1 MNINDFEKHINKT
14 ILDRGYGYYIDGNIT
29 ETCNCTD
36 NEYIFEVEGT
46 EDYQVIVN
54 IDDNGEI
61 LCSSCDCPYD
71 FGPIC
76 KHEVATYFKLYE
88 ILNSNNI
95 EKNLIKEEVTFPDIK
110 KVLNTLS
117 KEELMNIILDITKKD
132 ATLRN
137 SIIVR
142 YSKED
147 DINELKKC
155 KNLIDSIVKK
165 YIAREGFI
173 PYRETYYFVNE
184 METLLE
190 KANHT
195 DNIILA
201 IDIAFLLLNE
211 AIEAFQYADDS
222 NGDIGGLVLEVIE
235 SIGEIIGSNKNLDIN
250 LREKLFNKLI
260 EESENKIFYGWEEY
274 KIDILRMC
282 TEFADVEKLRNKL
295 RSKIECMI
303 DKKGNN
309 DYTKYTNENMLL
321 ILFDIINLYG
331 TEEEVDQ
338 FIKSNLSFTSFREL
352 LINKYIKERNYPKV
366 IELALGGEKQDIKY
380 AGLLTKWKEIRY
392 TAYKELSMKAEQKK
406 LAKELLLDGNFLYYR
421 ELKELTAED
430 KGMFYNRLKQ
440 ELKNCNGWQQRNIYL
455 KLIEEEN
462 DLDEIMEFVRKNPET
477 IETYAN
483 RLIDKFENE
492 TIKIYKIYIKSEARY
507 SSNRKEY
514 QTVCSIIKRYKKIAG
529 KKNQQEII
537 NELSVLYKRRSAFID
552 ELSKIK

>member
-14 ILDRGYGYYIDGNIT
+14 ILDRGYGYYIDGNIM
-29 ETCNCTD
+29 ETYNSAD
-36 NEYIFEVEGT
+36 NEYIFEVQGS
-46 EDYQVIVN
+46 EDYQVIVE
-54 IDDNGEI
+54 IDEKGEI
-61 LCSSCDCPYD
+61 LNSSCDCPYD

-76 KHEVATYFKLYE
+76 KHEVAAYFKLVE
-88 ILNSNNI
+88 ILNGKDN
-95 EKNLIKEEVTFPDIK
+95 EKSEIKEVVTLPDIK
-110 KVLNTLS
+110 EVLSALS
-117 KEELMNIILDITKKD
+117 KEELMNIIVDITKKD

-303 DKKGNN
+303 DKKAI
-309 DYTKYTNENMLL
+309 M
-321 ILFDIINLYG
+321 IIQN
-331 TEEEVDQ
+331 T
-338 FIKSNLSFTSFREL
+338 
-352 LINKYIKERNYPKV
+352 P
-366 IELALGGEKQDIKY
+366 
-380 AGLLTKWKEIRY
+380 
-392 TAYKELSMKAEQKK
+392 MKIC
-406 LAKELLLDGNFLYYR
+406 F
-421 ELKELTAED
+421 
-430 KGMFYNRLKQ
+430 
-440 ELKNCNGWQQRNIYL
+440 
-455 KLIEEEN
+455 
-462 DLDEIMEFVRKNPET
+462 
-477 IETYAN
+477 
-483 RLIDKFENE
+483 
-492 TIKIYKIYIKSEARY
+492 
-507 SSNRKEY
+507 
-514 QTVCSIIKRYKKIAG
+514 
-529 KKNQQEII
+529 
-537 NELSVLYKRRSAFID
+537 
-552 ELSKIK
+552 

>member
-1 MNINDFEKHINKT
+1 MNINDFQKHINKT
-14 ILDRGYGYYIDGNIT
+14 ILDRGYGYYIDGNIK
-29 ETCNCTD
+29 ETYNCTD

-46 EDYQVIVN
+46 EEYQVIVK

-76 KHEVATYFKLYE
+76 KHEVAAYFKLDE
-88 ILNSNNI
+88 ILNSKDN
-95 EKNLIKEEVTFPDIK
+95 KKSVTKEVVTSPEIK

-137 SIIVR
+137 SIIVK

-155 KNLIDSIVKK
+155 KNLIDSIAKK

-173 PYRETYYFVNE
+173 SYRETYYFVDE

-190 KANHT
+190 KVNHT

-222 NGDIGGLVLEVIE
+222 NGDIGGLVLEVLE

-250 LREKLFNKLI
+250 LREKLFNKLM

-274 KIDILRMC
+274 KIDILRIC

-309 DYTKYTNENMLL
+309 DYIKYINEEMHL

-338 FIKSNLSFTSFREL
+338 FIKSNLGFTSFREL
-352 LINKYIKERNYPKV
+352 FINKYIKEKNYPKSNRT
-366 IELALGGEKQDIKY
+366 GFRGRK
-380 AGLLTKWKEIRY
+380 TRY
-392 TAYKELSMKAEQKK
+392 TI
-406 LAKELLLDGNFLYYR
+406 
-421 ELKELTAED
+421 
-430 KGMFYNRLKQ
+430 
-440 ELKNCNGWQQRNIYL
+440 CWI
-455 KLIEEEN
+455 
-462 DLDEIMEFVRKNPET
+462 
-477 IETYAN
+477 
-483 RLIDKFENE
+483 
-492 TIKIYKIYIKSEARY
+492 
-507 SSNRKEY
+507 SN
-514 QTVCSIIKRYKKIAG
+514 
-529 KKNQQEII
+529 
-537 NELSVLYKRRSAFID
+537 
-552 ELSKIK
+552 